1 MDLDERNRGIIEDYD
16 PYTALINEDSP
27 TSDDGEVKKQQ
38 QQNTTKKH
46 RRRHTYSSSASSS
59 SSKGGLSI
67 MRMSFRDVFRSTTK
81 KSNSKHKKKNS
92 GTEVLLDHTAG
103 GFYSSCST
111 KDNTRSPKWKSVSWN
126 KLFSDG
132 PTDKPEDDSPNKKK
146 IQQKEKDAAN
156 PPVKKVVVVSLV
168 DEDNSK
174 GGSNNGNLT
183 MGNENGHSKLEYHL
197 TTGLRTVSS
206 QSSSDDDDSGDYNKG
221 AASSTAS
228 CTTATSSVS
237 TGSVGSY
244 SSSGSISHIIRD
256 LTSTA
261 AAKAAAAAAANATS
275 TASSPTAD
283 LASLLPSLANLTG
296 GTPSA
301 SSIASNDDIS
311 IASSEKVCLV
321 FLMDPKRKI
330 FEIIQ
335 VPYHAETTTV
345 SGLLEQLP
353 NKATDKRLAEL
364 SYTGLAYQGV
374 KLHQASLV
382 LLSVVI
388 DKMNEFA
395 TEETEPQHTQEQ
407 VRRPKVQTLLPV
419 PDGCTADEVE
429 HIARILMQSPKV
441 KQLIDLHLAKMAASA
456 VRRTVENTS
465 NLQQKPEAEV
475 VEEKETELTAREQIR
490 LLYNKQTSRGVVPL
504 STMGEKPKHN
514 PKIQNNKTVNPFYPA
529 TVAL

>member
-1 MDLDERNRGIIEDYD
+1 MDMDERNRGIIEDYD
-16 PYTALINEDSP
+16 PYSALINEDSP
-27 TSDDGEVKKQQ
+27 TSDGGAARKHQHQKA
-38 QQNTTKKH
+38 TKKH
-46 RRRHTYSSSASSS
+46 RRRHTYSSSSTSSA
-59 SSKGGLSI
+59 KGGRTI

-111 KDNTRSPKWKSVSWN
+111 KENTRSPKWKSVSWN

-132 PTDKPEDDSPNKKK
+132 PTDKPEDESPNKKK
-146 IQQKEKDAAN
+146 SQQKEKDAVN
-156 PPVKKVVVVSLV
+156 PPLKKVVVVSLV
-168 DEDNSK
+168 DDNNNK
-174 GGSNNGNLT
+174 EGTSN
-183 MGNENGHSKLEYHL
+183 EKGHSKLEYHL
-197 TTGLRTVSS
+197 TTGLRTVNSL
-206 QSSSDDDDSGDYNKG
+206 SSSDDDDSGDYNKVG
-221 AASSTAS
+221 VASSTAS

-237 TGSVGSY
+237 TGSVSSY

-256 LTSTA
+256 LTNTA
-261 AAKAAAAAAANATS
+261 AAKAAAAAAAANATS
-275 TASSPTAD
+275 STSSPAAD
-283 LASLLPSLANLTG
+283 LTALLPSLAHLAG
-296 GTPSA
+296 GTSAA

-311 IASSEKVCLV
+311 IASPEKVCLV
-321 FLMDPKRKI
+321 FLMDPKLKI

-353 NKATDKRLAEL
+353 SKATDKRLAEL

-395 TEETEPQHTQEQ
+395 TEETEQKQ
-407 VRRPKVQTLLPV
+407 RPKVQTLLPV

-441 KQLIDLHLAKMAASA
+441 KQLIDLHLAKMAANA
-456 VRRTVENTS
+456 VRRTVENTH

-490 LLYNKQTSRGVVPL
+490 LLYNKQTARGVVPL

-514 PKIQNNKTVNPFYPA
+514 PKVQNSKTVNPFYPA